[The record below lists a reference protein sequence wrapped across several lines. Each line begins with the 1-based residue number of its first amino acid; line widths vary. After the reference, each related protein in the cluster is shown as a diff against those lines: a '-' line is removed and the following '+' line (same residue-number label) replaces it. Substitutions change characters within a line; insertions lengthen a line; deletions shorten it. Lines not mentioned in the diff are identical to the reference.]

1 MFYILTIYFVFL
13 SVSQGRIACANVLSD
28 LYAMGIT
35 ECDNMLM
42 LLSVSQK
49 MNEKVRD
56 PVWMS
61 RCYYC
66 HVSSDL
72 HISATYLLTKLWL
85 VAVELFRVIKPP
97 CMTPYFVCVCV
108 CVCHRTVSV

>member
-1 MFYILTIYFVFL
+1 M

-49 MNEKVRD
+49 MNDKV
-56 PVWMS
+56 VFVG
-61 RCYYC
+61 RCQG
-66 HVSSDL
+66 VGFVG
-72 HISATYLLTKLWL
+72 ITMITVYLMD
-85 VAVELFRVIKPP
+85 V
-97 CMTPYFVCVCV
+97 
-108 CVCHRTVSV
+108 